1 VTCFCLAGWA
11 QVQRER
17 GSAWRAGARN
27 SARRAHAVGVLT
39 AQPGR
44 LLASRKARDAATHQA
59 ACPRNPS
66 AAGPRRPTGRLQ
78 SGSPTTNCP
87 PGTDEAI
94 DWGLQRTG
102 GAGRTPP
109 PFQVRA
115 RARHGAQVGAH
126 MPKPE
131 PALRADDATS
141 SCVHTTTSLP
151 TLASALCSS
160 SSPLR
165 VGWSRE
171 RALVHCST
179 PLLGG

>member
-1 VTCFCLAGWA
+1 
-11 QVQRER
+11 
-17 GSAWRAGARN
+17 
-27 SARRAHAVGVLT
+27 
-39 AQPGR
+39 
-44 LLASRKARDAATHQA
+44 
-59 ACPRNPS
+59 
-66 AAGPRRPTGRLQ
+66 
-78 SGSPTTNCP
+78 
-87 PGTDEAI
+87 
-94 DWGLQRTG
+94 
-102 GAGRTPP
+102 
-109 PFQVRA
+109 
-115 RARHGAQVGAH
+115 

-179 PLLGG
+179 PLLGGSDTPEEATPTLVVDRHAGWAGSVCNATWHHVLQQPV